1 MYRTVQDFLVDWEKT
16 SNGTLK
22 VLESLTDETLKQAIV
37 EGHNTLGW
45 LGWHIATSTAFF
57 AKLVGVD
64 LNSTENPNVVPK
76 EAKKVAE
83 TYKKYAEDFKQKV
96 EQILTDEKLLE
107 EVDGFGHPTPR
118 GALLRTLVDHTIHH
132 RGQMTVLLRQAGL
145 RVPSVMGPTKEDQM
159 K

>member
-1 MYRTVQDFLVDWEKT
+1 MYRTVQDFLTDWEKT

-22 VLESLTDETLKQAIV
+22 VLEALTDESLDQAIV

-45 LGWHIATSTAFF
+45 LGWHIATSTVFF
-57 AKLVGVD
+57 SKLVGID
-64 LNSTENPNVVPK
+64 LNSTENPNDVPK
-76 EAKKVAE
+76 EANKIVE
-83 TYKKYAEDFKQKV
+83 TYKKYAEDLKQKV
-96 EQILTDEKLLE
+96 EMLLTDEKMLE
-107 EVDGFGHPTPR
+107 EVSGIGQPTPR

-145 RVPSVMGPTKEDQM
+145 QVPSVMGPTKEDQM